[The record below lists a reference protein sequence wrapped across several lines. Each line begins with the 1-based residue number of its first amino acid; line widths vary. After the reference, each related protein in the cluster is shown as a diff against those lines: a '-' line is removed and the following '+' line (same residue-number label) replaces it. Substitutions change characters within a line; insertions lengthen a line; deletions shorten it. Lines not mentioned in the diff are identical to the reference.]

1 MKTLLLTTAL
11 AAVLAA
17 CGGSDGAA
25 QSQAQAPAQAPTG
38 GGQPWETRP
47 ANAPSQTPAF
57 PGQTRAPEVS
67 ADVAFEV
74 ETVAEGL
81 NKPWA
86 LAFLPD
92 GRMLVTEKPGRLR
105 IVTAQGELSEPVSG
119 LPEVDA
125 RDQGGLLDVA
135 LDPDFADN
143 QLIYWSYAEPR
154 GNGTNATAVAR
165 GRLTEAGGTARVEN
179 VQVIFQQQPAM
190 DSTKHF
196 GSRLVFD
203 REGHLLIALGE
214 RSILA
219 GRAQAQQMDSA
230 LGKIVRIN
238 RDGSIPDDNPFV
250 GQDGVRP
257 EIFAA
262 GVRNVQA
269 AALHPET
276 GKLWEVEHGARG
288 GDELNIIEAGENY
301 GWPTIAYGLEYSGQP
316 IGEGLTAKDGLEQ
329 PAYYWDPVIG
339 PSGMVFYDGDLFPAW
354 QGSLFV
360 GALRD
365 KHLVRLTLDGER
377 VTGEDRLLV
386 DLGERIREV
395 EQGPDG
401 AIYVATDSA
410 EGRIL
415 KLVPKGD

>member
-1 MKTLLLTTAL
+1 MKNLLLTTAL

-17 CGGSDGAA
+17 CGGADSAA
-25 QSQAQAPAQAPTG
+25 QSPAAAQAE

-86 LAFLPD
+86 IAFLPD

-105 IVTAQGELSEPVSG
+105 IVTAQGELSEPVTG

-135 LDPDFADN
+135 LDPEFAQN
-143 QLIYWSYAEPR
+143 NLIYWSYAEPR

-165 GRLTEAGGTARVEN
+165 GKLVEDGGAARVEN

-190 DSTKHF
+190 ESTKHY

-203 REGHLLIALGE
+203 GQGHLYVTLGE

-238 RDGSIPDDNPFV
+238 HDGSIPDDNPFV

-257 EIFAA
+257 EIFAS
-262 GVRNVQA
+262 GVRNVQS

-288 GDELNIIEAGENY
+288 GDELNIIEAGENH

-316 IGEGLTAKDGLEQ
+316 IGEGLTAKEGLEQ

-339 PSGMVFYDGDLFPAW
+339 PSGMAFYQGDLFPAW

-395 EQGPDG
+395 EVGPDG
-401 AIYVATDSA
+401 SIYVATDS
-410 EGRIL
+410 EQGKIL

>member
-1 MKTLLLTTAL
+1 MRNLLLTTAL
-11 AAVLAA
+11 AVVLAA
-17 CGGSDGAA
+17 CGGTDGAA
-25 QSQAQAPAQAPTG
+25 QPAAQSAPG
-38 GGQPWETRP
+38 GEPWETRP

-67 ADVAFEV
+67 ADVAYEV
-74 ETVAEGL
+74 VTVAEGL
-81 NKPWA
+81 DKPWA
-86 LAFLPD
+86 IAFLPD

-105 IVTAQGELSEPVSG
+105 IVTQDGQLSEPVSG

-125 RDQGGLLDVA
+125 RDQGGLLDVV
-135 LDPDFADN
+135 LDPDYAQN
-143 QLIYWSYAEPR
+143 KLIYWSYAEPR
-154 GNGTNATAVAR
+154 GNGTNSTAVAR
-165 GRLTEAGGTARVEN
+165 GQLVEDGASARVTD
-179 VQVIFQQQPAM
+179 VQVIFQQNPAM
-190 DSTKHF
+190 DSTKHY
-196 GSRLVFD
+196 GNRLVFD

-214 RSILA
+214 RSIMA
-219 GRAQAQQMDSA
+219 GRVQAQDMNSA
-230 LGKIVRIN
+230 LGKVVRIN
-238 RDGSIPDDNPFV
+238 RDGSIPADNPFV

-276 GKLWEVEHGARG
+276 GQLWEIEHGARG
-288 GDELNIIEAGENY
+288 GDELNIIEAGKNY

-316 IGEGLTAKDGLEQ
+316 IGQGLTAKAGLEQ

-339 PSGMVFYDGDLFPAW
+339 PSGMIFYQGDLFPAW
-354 QGSLFV
+354 KDSLFV

-365 KHLVRLTLDGER
+365 KQLVRLTLDGDR
-377 VTGEDRLLV
+377 VTGEDRLLT
-386 DLGERIREV
+386 DLNARIREV

-410 EGRIL
+410 EGKIL
-415 KLVPKGD
+415 KLVPKTN

>member
-1 MKTLLLTTAL
+1 MKNLLLTTAL

-17 CGGSDGAA
+17 CGGADSAA
-25 QSQAQAPAQAPTG
+25 QSQAPAPAE

-86 LAFLPD
+86 IAFLPD
-92 GRMLVTEKPGRLR
+92 GRMLVTERPGRLR
-105 IVTAQGELSEPVSG
+105 IVTAQGQLSEPVSG

-154 GNGTNATAVAR
+154 GNGANATAVAR
-165 GRLTEAGGTARVEN
+165 GRLTEDGGSARVEN

-190 DSTKHF
+190 DSTKHY

-203 REGHLLIALGE
+203 GQGHLYVTLGE

-219 GRAQAQQMDSA
+219 GRAQAQEMASA

-250 GQDGVRP
+250 GQAGVRP

-262 GVRNVQA
+262 GVRNVQS

-316 IGEGLTAKDGLEQ
+316 IGEGLTAKEGLEQ

-339 PSGMVFYDGDLFPAW
+339 PSGMAFYQGDLFPAW
-354 QGSLFV
+354 KGSLFV

-395 EQGPDG
+395 EVGPEG
-401 AIYVATDSA
+401 AIYVATDS
-410 EGRIL
+410 EQGKIL
-415 KLVPKGD
+415 KLVPRAD

>member
-25 QSQAQAPAQAPTG
+25 QSQTPAPAD

-74 ETVAEGL
+74 ETVAQGL

-86 LAFLPD
+86 IAFLPD

-105 IVTAQGELSEPVSG
+105 IVTAQGQLSEPVAG

-135 LDPDFADN
+135 LDPDFAQN
-143 QLIYWSYAEPR
+143 KLIYWSYAEPR

-165 GRLTEAGGTARVEN
+165 GKLVETGDAPRVEN

-203 REGHLLIALGE
+203 GQGHLYVTLGE

-219 GRAQAQQMDSA
+219 GRAQAQEMDSA

-238 RDGSIPDDNPFV
+238 HDGSIPQDNPFV
-250 GQDGVRP
+250 GQAGVRP

-276 GKLWEVEHGARG
+276 GKLWEIEHGARG

-316 IGEGLTAKDGLEQ
+316 IGEGLTAKEGLEQ

-339 PSGMVFYDGDLFPAW
+339 PSGMAFYQGDLFPAW

-395 EQGPDG
+395 EVGPDG
-401 AIYVATDSA
+401 AIYVATDS
-410 EGRIL
+410 EQGKVL
-415 KLVPKGD
+415 KLVPKAN

>member
-1 MKTLLLTTAL
+1 MKNLLLTTAL
-11 AAVLAA
+11 AAILAA
-17 CGGSDGAA
+17 CGGADSAA
-25 QSQAQAPAQAPTG
+25 QSPAPAPAE

-57 PGQTRAPEVS
+57 PGQTRAPEVT
-67 ADVAFEV
+67 ANVAYSV

-86 LAFLPD
+86 IAFLPD

-105 IVTAQGELSEPVSG
+105 IVTAQGALSEPVTG

-135 LDPDFADN
+135 LDPDFATN
-143 QLIYWSYAEPR
+143 NLIYWSYAEPR
-154 GNGTNATAVAR
+154 GNGTNSTAVAR
-165 GRLTEAGGTARVEN
+165 GKLAETGGAARVED
-179 VQVIFQQQPAM
+179 VQVIFQQQPAL
-190 DSTKHF
+190 DSTKHY
-196 GSRLVFD
+196 GNRLVFD
-203 REGHLLIALGE
+203 RDGHLLISLGE

-219 GRAQAQQMDSA
+219 GRVQAQDMNSA
-230 LGKIVRIN
+230 LGKVVRIN
-238 RDGSIPDDNPFV
+238 RDGSIPADNPFV

-257 EIFAA
+257 EIFAS

-276 GKLWEVEHGARG
+276 GKLWEIEHGARG
-288 GDELNIIEAGENY
+288 GDELNIIEAGKNY
-301 GWPTIAYGLEYSGQP
+301 GWPTIAYGLEYSGGA
-316 IGEGLTAKDGLEQ
+316 IGEGQTAREGMEQ

-339 PSGMVFYDGDLFPAW
+339 PSGMVFYQGDLFPAW

-365 KHLVRLTLDGER
+365 KHLVRLTLNGER
-377 VTGEDRLLV
+377 VVGEERLLT
-386 DLGERIREV
+386 DIDERIREV
-395 EQGPDG
+395 EVGPDG
-401 AIYVATDSA
+401 AIYVATDN
-410 EGRIL
+410 EQGKIL
-415 KLVPKGD
+415 KLVPRAD

>member
-1 MKTLLLTTAL
+1 MKNLLLTTAL

-25 QSQAQAPAQAPTG
+25 QSQAQAPAE

-86 LAFLPD
+86 IAFLPD

-105 IVTAQGELSEPVSG
+105 IVTAQGALSEPVSG

-135 LDPDFADN
+135 LDPDFATN
-143 QLIYWSYAEPR
+143 NLVYWSYAEPR

-165 GRLTEAGGTARVEN
+165 GELVETGGAPRVEN

-190 DSTKHF
+190 DSTKHY

-203 REGHLLIALGE
+203 GQGHLYVTLGE

-238 RDGSIPDDNPFV
+238 HDGSIPDDNPFV

-257 EIFAA
+257 EIFAS
-262 GVRNVQA
+262 GVRNVQS

-316 IGEGLTAKDGLEQ
+316 IGEGLTAKEGLEQ

-354 QGSLFV
+354 KGSLFV

-395 EQGPDG
+395 EVGPDG
-401 AIYVATDSA
+401 AIYVATDN
-410 EGRIL
+410 EQGKIL
-415 KLVPKGD
+415 KLVPRAD